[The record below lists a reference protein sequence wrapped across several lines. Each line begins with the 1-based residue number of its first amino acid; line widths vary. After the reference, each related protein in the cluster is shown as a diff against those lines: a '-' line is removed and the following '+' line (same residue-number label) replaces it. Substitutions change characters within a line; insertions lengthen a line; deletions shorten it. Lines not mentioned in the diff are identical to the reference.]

1 MSVKIS
7 GEYLGNLRVKLT
19 HELSGTTLITDAP
32 LDNEGLGSSFS
43 PTDLV
48 ATAAGSCMLTILG
61 IIAKR
66 DGINLEGMK
75 VSVVKHM
82 NTKGTRRISQLD
94 IDLIL
99 PSTVDFEYRAKLER
113 AAYTCP
119 VVQSLHS
126 DVVVNLKI
134 NYN

>member
-7 GEYLGNLRVKLT
+7 GEYLGNFRVKLI
-19 HELSGTTLITDAP
+19 HELSDTSLITDAP

-48 ATAAGSCMLTILG
+48 AAAAGSCVLTILG

-75 VSVVKHM
+75 VSVVKYM
-82 NTKGTRRISQLD
+82 NTKGIRRISQLD

-99 PSTVDFEYRAKLER
+99 PSTINSQYRAKLER
-113 AAYTCP
+113 AAHTCP
-119 VVQSLHS
+119 VTQSLHP

-134 NYN
+134 NYE